1 NTMKIFV
8 IIATFN
14 EIANIER
21 LLKKVLEITLPIEIV
36 VIDDNSPDGTG
47 KLVDKLKENEK
58 RLHIVHREKKLGL
71 GTAHIAGFKY
81 SMEKNADLILTM
93 DADFSHD
100 PSYIPAI
107 IEQSKNFDIIIGSR
121 YVDGGKALNS
131 PLSRK
136 LLSRCANLF
145 AKTMIGLKAR
155 DCTAGFRCYKTAIF
169 KSINLDEVFSNGYS
183 FLIEILYKLQNH
195 GFSVKE
201 IPITFTDRELGMSKI
216 SKNEII
222 KAIET
227 VIKLTW
233 KR

>member
-1 NTMKIFV
+1 MKIFV

-183 FLIEILYKLQNH
+183 FLIEVLYKLQNH
-195 GFSVKE
+195 GFLVKE

>member
-1 NTMKIFV
+1 MKIFV

>member
-1 NTMKIFV
+1 MKIFV

-47 KLVDKLKENEK
+47 RLVDKLKENEK

>member
-1 NTMKIFV
+1 MKKFV